1 MTQST
6 VVGVDTHLDTLEL
19 VAVTPTG
26 VIVESM
32 TAPNTPAG
40 HRAGLRFATG
50 HQTTTWAIEGSGS
63 HGRAFSMFLTGAGHR
78 VLEVP
83 TWRIDQLRRSST
95 GRKTDHRDAELA
107 ARVAHSTPLAVRV
120 RPEDTEALRVLRNY
134 RDSLVRDQ
142 TRSLNRI
149 HALLTQ
155 IDPQRA
161 ATLGRIRST
170 RALKTLRRVQ
180 YRGDPYRHTI
190 SALIRTEA
198 KHAQGRRHLITTT
211 NKQLKELLPE
221 AGHKLTNITGI
232 GVIGAATLLGEIGDI
247 TRFPTPAAFA
257 AWAGTAPLDA
267 SSGRQQRHRLNRRG
281 NRQVNRV
288 LEIAILTQLKHHG
301 PAHTYTT
308 RKLQEGKTKRE
319 AIRAAKRHLTTH
331 IYRTLKNQ
339 TKLT

>member
-1 MTQST
+1 MTHST

-26 VIVESM
+26 VIAESM
-32 TAPNTPAG
+32 TTPNTPAG
-40 HRAGLRFATG
+40 YRAGLRFATR
-50 HQTTTWAIEGSGS
+50 HQTDTWAIEGSGS
-63 HGRAFSMFLTGAGHR
+63 HGRAFSVFLTEHTHR

-83 TWRIDQLRRSST
+83 TWRIDQLRRSGT

-107 ARVAHSTPLAVRV
+107 AQVAHSTPLAVRV
-120 RPEDTEALRVLRNY
+120 RPEGTEALRVLRNY

-149 HALLTQ
+149 HALFTQ

-170 RALKTLRRVQ
+170 KALKALRRVQ
-180 YRGDPYRHTI
+180 YRGDPYRQTI

-198 KHAQGRRHLITTT
+198 LHGLNRRQLITTT
-211 NKQLKELLPE
+211 EHQLKELLPA
-221 AGHKLTNITGI
+221 AGHKLMEITGI

-288 LEIAILTQLKHHG
+288 LEFAILTQLKHHG
-301 PAHTYTT
+301 EAHTYTT
-308 RKLQEGKTKRE
+308 RKLREGKTKRE

-339 TKLT
+339 QN

>member
-1 MTQST
+1 LS
-6 VVGVDTHLDTLEL
+6 V
-19 VAVTPTG
+19 
-26 VIVESM
+26 
-32 TAPNTPAG
+32 
-40 HRAGLRFATG
+40 
-50 HQTTTWAIEGSGS
+50 
-63 HGRAFSMFLTGAGHR
+63 FLTEHAHR
-78 VLEVP
+78 PLEVP

-107 ARVAHSTPLAVRV
+107 ARVAHTTTLAVRV
-120 RPEDTEALRVLRNY
+120 RPQVTEALRVLRNY

-149 HALLTQ
+149 HALFTQ

-161 ATLGRIRST
+161 ASLGRIRST

-180 YRGDPYRHTI
+180 YRGDPYRQTI

-198 KHAQGRRHLITTT
+198 LHGLNRRQLITTT
-211 NKQLKELLPE
+211 EQQLTQLLPD
-221 AGHKLTNITGI
+221 AGHKLMEITGI
-232 GVIGAATLLGEIGDI
+232 GLIGAATLLGEIGDI
-247 TRFPTPAAFA
+247 NRFPTPAAFA

-288 LEIAILTQLKHHG
+288 LETAILTQLKHHG
-301 PAHTYTT
+301 RAHTYTT
-308 RKLQEGKTKRE
+308 RKLEEGKTKRE